1 MTGISR
7 SGSPERIAPGVP
19 RRRSTM
25 ITRTHTASSVSSTI
39 ARENVHQVPDE
50 EPYGAECTPVSV
62 SDRSSPPTLTSSQ
75 AKVCSFSPR
84 AIASSRVLGA
94 AAVDAHGATVPV
106 DEVTASP
113 GRHFAEPD
121 RDAVSHHVDVG
132 GADLDAPR
140 TQARSS
146 ASTHHSPARS
156 PRRCLP
162 CWWRP
167 TTRSRSSFGRRAL
180 ETPSRRRM

>member
-1 MTGISR
+1 
-7 SGSPERIAPGVP
+7 
-19 RRRSTM
+19 M

-39 ARENVHQVPDE
+39 ARENVPQVPDE

-62 SDRSSPPTLTSSQ
+62 SDRSSAPTLTSSQ

-113 GRHFAEPD
+113 GRRFAEPD

-140 TQARSS
+140 TQGPVIGLD
-146 ASTHHSPARS
+146 ASFAGEI
-156 PRRCLP
+156 
-162 CWWRP
+162 
-167 TTRSRSSFGRRAL
+167 TTSLLAVLVAAYDAESFLVWEAGA
-180 ETPSRRRM
+180 